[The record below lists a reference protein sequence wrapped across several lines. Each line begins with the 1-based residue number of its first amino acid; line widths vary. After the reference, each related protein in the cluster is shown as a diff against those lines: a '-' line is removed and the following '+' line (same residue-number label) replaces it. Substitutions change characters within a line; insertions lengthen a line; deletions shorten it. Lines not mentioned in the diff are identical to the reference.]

1 MKPFM
6 NNKKSDSLDSIYFQ
20 DYLKEDK
27 KHRIDFKEVGL
38 FLLSLIVV
46 IGLVLAI
53 YSFFTTRDKNNNS
66 FYNHESASY
75 NENDLTPPSYT
86 LIISQDSV
94 ILNLD
99 EDETSTIDISADNS
113 EKSFKLNCDYS
124 DIISV
129 EKVSGNDR
137 VITHKLI
144 PQSIG
149 TGYIE
154 YMLIDADDESII
166 YDTKRISI
174 TVEGTLSTGTFNNH
188 FYQVFDDSMTWTE
201 AKMACEEAG
210 GHLATISSNEEQD
223 YIQHLI
229 KSTRKEN
236 IWIGGVYSV
245 SSGSWSWVDNSEW
258 NYTNWDVS
266 QPDNYTNDEYFLRM
280 KNRDRIYDDWEAYD
294 GNWNDTDDGADGTSD
309 NSDAPI
315 ASFGY
320 ICEWDYIETSIIGN
334 LQPTNDVG
342 YNPPGEIIDCFGNNY
357 NAEQAFSITFSGR
370 NECRAEF
377 HFEGIDYR
385 TINYD
390 VSIADSSRDKFV
402 NAEDY
407 SFNSDFSLCD
417 MTLVAIQADGSE
429 THCSGT
435 WDILNYGFFN
445 ELSVIHHTVALPE
458 GTVAVRF
465 EGNAWQSYAGVK
477 VIIANA
483 TLTTET
489 IE

>member
-1 MKPFM
+1 MKYEIEP
-6 NNKKSDSLDSIYFQ
+6 NGHVRITDDDSKKRKGCSI
-20 DYLKEDK
+20 
-27 KHRIDFKEVGL
+27 RI
-38 FLLSLIVV
+38 V
-46 IGLVLAI
+46 IAI
-53 YSFFTTRDKNNNS
+53 SVAFVIFILCRSVIIPLYRIHKTTKTDTS
-66 FYNHESASY
+66 VEHVETYA
-75 NENDLTPPSYT
+75 
-86 LIISQDSV
+86 LIISEDSV
-94 ILNLD
+94 VLNLD

-113 EKSFKLNCDYS
+113 EKAFKLNFDYS
-124 DIISV
+124 NIISV
-129 EKVSGNDR
+129 EKVSNNDG
-137 VITHKLI
+137 VITHKII

-154 YMLIDADDESII
+154 YKLIDADDESIV

-174 TVEGTLSTGTFNNH
+174 TVEGTFNTGTFNNH

-258 NYTNWDVS
+258 NYINWDVS

-294 GNWNDTDDGADGTSD
+294 GKWNDTDDGADGISD
-309 NSDAPI
+309 NSDVPI

-429 THCSGT
+429 TYCSGT

-465 EGNAWQSYAGVK
+465 EGNAWQSYSGVK

-489 IE
+489 LE